1 MAYTRPID
9 LACRTLFLA
18 RMAPLAIFLSQI
30 DLNRLPCIVPGKHFV
45 MTI

>member
-1 MAYTRPID
+1 
-9 LACRTLFLA
+9 
-18 RMAPLAIFLSQI
+18 MAPLAIFLSQI